1 MFSKRLKK
9 DFIDTFTEAEL
20 GRLFKLTLYIG
31 ENNILLKRGA
41 EGMIPL
47 NRKDIS
53 KILSLK
59 DRATREYLNKLIEK
73 RVLLKAEYCDEEV
86 YIVNPT
92 YFMYGKWLNE
102 CVAYAFKREIKDT
115 IVNDREK
122 ALFNRYIVNIKNKPK
137 KVR

>member
-1 MFSKRLKK
+1 
-9 DFIDTFTEAEL
+9 
-20 GRLFKLTLYIG
+20 
-31 ENNILLKRGA
+31 
-41 EGMIPL
+41 MIPL